1 MCLWE
6 KVMSPFAFEDI
17 NLEIVQ
23 TYKYLGVWL
32 SINRIYNKARQAQ
45 ANQGYICTTKITCKV
60 IKYPPITIALKLFD
74 LMILP
79 VLSYDCELWGHVVD
93 PELEATEMHF
103 LKYILNLR
111 ARTAS
116 PSPPVERKYIELLE

>member
-32 SINRIYNKARQAQ
+32 SINRIYNKARQDQ
-45 ANQGYICTTKITCKV
+45 ANQGKKAIF
-60 IKYPPITIALKLFD
+60 ALQRLLAKL
-74 LMILP
+74 
-79 VLSYDCELWGHVVD
+79 
-93 PELEATEMHF
+93 
-103 LKYILNLR
+103 
-111 ARTAS
+111 
-116 PSPPVERKYIELLE
+116 